1 MTEQS
6 SAYQKSYGAWAGDPV
21 GRAPDYTRCCTAVA
35 SRERWSKYFQ
45 CSKPRGHG
53 PDGAYCKQHDPEAV
67 KARKEAS
74 EAKWKNK
81 WNSERYRWHGRTFFD
96 ALLKIASGHNDAR
109 GLAQEVIAEFEKGA
123 Q

>member
-1 MTEQS
+1 M
-6 SAYQKSYGAWAGDPV
+6 
-21 GRAPDYTRCCTAVA
+21 
-35 SRERWSKYFQ
+35 
-45 CSKPRGHG
+45 
-53 PDGAYCKQHDPEAV
+53 

-81 WNSERYRWHGRTFFD
+81 WNSERYQWHGRMFFD
-96 ALLKIASGHNDAR
+96 ALLKIANGHNDAR